1 MQKLKFNDAETLLAT
16 PLPKTMYLV
25 DRLLPQ
31 GLSVFC
37 GASKIGKSWFML
49 DLALH
54 IASGKPLWGLGVQ
67 RSDVLYLSLEDTEI
81 RLQERLYQITDE
93 APSTLRYATA
103 CEKIG
108 KGLEQQIV
116 DFLREFPQ
124 TKLVIIDT
132 LQKVRNVG
140 SPNVRDGMYAV
151 DYSDISALKA
161 LADRHGIA
169 IIFVHHLRKMADVND
184 PFNDVSGT
192 AGIVGAA
199 DTTFILRRRRNE
211 QSAELLV
218 TGRDVEYQ
226 EITLKFFNLKWEL
239 VERKNEEEI
248 KKEKIPDFM
257 FRLVDFLDGRSEW
270 RGTATQLLAAMNDAQ
285 TPNNVITK
293 YLGRYALEVL
303 SPKGIIYNFGKLG
316 SSRFLHFRCEEVTQ

>member
-1 MQKLKFNDAETLLAT
+1 MQKLKYSDAETLIAT

-25 DRLLPQ
+25 DHLLPQ

-37 GASKIGKSWFML
+37 GASKIGKSWLML

-54 IASGKPLWGLGVQ
+54 IANGEPLWGLKVQ

-81 RLQERLYQITDE
+81 RLQERLYQIADE
-93 APSTLRYATA
+93 APATLRYATA

-108 KGLEQQIV
+108 KGLETQIEG
-116 DFLREFPQ
+116 FLSGFPA

-140 SPNVRDGMYAV
+140 SSNMRDGMYAV
-151 DYSDISALKA
+151 DYSDISALKS

-169 IIFVHHLRKMADVND
+169 VIFVHHLRKMADLND
-184 PFNDVSGT
+184 PFNEVSGT

-226 EITLKFFNLKWEL
+226 ELALKFFNLKWEL
-239 VERKNEEEI
+239 LERKNEDEI
-248 KKEKIPDFM
+248 RAEKIPDFI
-257 FRLVDFLDGRSEW
+257 FRVADFLTDKNEW
-270 RGTATQLLAAMNDAQ
+270 RGTATQLLAAMNDKD

-293 YLGRYALEVL
+293 YLGRYALDVL

-316 SSRFLHFRCEEVTQ
+316 SSRFLHFRREEVTQ

>member
-1 MQKLKFNDAETLLAT
+1 MQKLKYNDAETLLAT
-16 PLPKTMYLV
+16 PIPKTMYLV
-25 DRLLPQ
+25 DHLLPQ

-37 GASKIGKSWFML
+37 GSSKIGKSWLML

-54 IASGKPLWGLGVQ
+54 IANGESLWGLQVRQ
-67 RSDVLYLSLEDTEI
+67 SDVLYLSLEDTEI
-81 RLQERLYQITDE
+81 RLQERLYLITDE

-108 KGLEQQIV
+108 KGLEAQIEE
-116 DFLREFPQ
+116 FLKIFPA

-140 SPNVRDGMYAV
+140 AANVRDGMYAL
-151 DYSDISALKA
+151 DYADISALKA

-169 IIFVHHLRKMADVND
+169 VIFVHHLRKMADIND

-226 EITLKFFNLKWEL
+226 ELSLRFSKLKWEL

-257 FRLVDFLDGRSEW
+257 FRVVDFLEGRSEW
-270 RGTATQLLAAMNDAQ
+270 RGTATQLLAAMNDKD

-303 SPKGIIYNFGKLG
+303 SPRGIIYDFGKSG
-316 SSRFLHFRCEEVTQ
+316 PRFLHFRREEVTQ

>member
-1 MQKLKFNDAETLLAT
+1 MQKLKFSDAETLLAT

-25 DRLLPQ
+25 DHLLPQ

-37 GASKIGKSWFML
+37 GASKIGKSWLML

-54 IASGKPLWGLGVQ
+54 IATGESLWGLQVRQ
-67 RSDVLYLSLEDTEI
+67 SDVLYLSLEDTEI
-81 RLQERLYQITDE
+81 RLQERLFKITNE
-93 APSTLRYATA
+93 ASAELRYAVA

-108 KGLEQQIV
+108 KGLEQQIE
-116 DFLREFPQ
+116 DFLGTFPR

-140 SPNVRDGMYAV
+140 SPSVRDGMYAV
-151 DYSDISALKA
+151 DYSDISALKS

-169 IIFVHHLRKMADVND
+169 VIFVHHLRKMADVND

-226 EITLKFFNLKWEL
+226 ELQLKFSSLRWEL
-239 VERKNEEEI
+239 VERKNADEI
-248 KKEKIPDFM
+248 KAEKIPDFM
-257 FRLVDFLDGRSEW
+257 FRVADFLTDKSEW
-270 RGTATQLLAAMNDAQ
+270 AGTATQLLAEMSETE
-285 TPNNVITK
+285 TPANVVTK
-293 YLGRYALEVL
+293 YLAKYASDALLSRGIKYSTRKSGQRY
-303 SPKGIIYNFGKLG
+303 IY
-316 SSRFLHFRCEEVTQ
+316 FRREEVQ